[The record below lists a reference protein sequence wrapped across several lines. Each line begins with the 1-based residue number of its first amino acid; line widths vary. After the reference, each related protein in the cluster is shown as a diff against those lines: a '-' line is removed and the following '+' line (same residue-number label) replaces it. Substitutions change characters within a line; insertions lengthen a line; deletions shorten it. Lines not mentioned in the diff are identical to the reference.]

1 MASFATCPDL
11 AVKTL
16 VPEGEDGEETT
27 LSALRGDKAM
37 VIDFWTT
44 KCTRCPA
51 ALTKLNG
58 EAGLAENDDVVFLS
72 CALSQGDG
80 NYEVAADLV
89 CDGSF
94 DALTHVFMDVA
105 VKETAKSAF
114 GFTSVPFYV
123 VVGKV
128 RGRVGV
134 GTASVTLLCSAHVWH
149 LHHFPFNVQGGLV
162 LGAGEPKAVDYR
174 ALIDAT
180 VASEN
185 DPVVAS
191 AASNASASNTAT
203 AAATTAAPVPEKAV
217 ALRQVGGLTF
227 DDDF

>member
-1 MASFATCPDL
+1 L

-105 VKETAKSAF
+105 VKETAKAAF

-128 RGRVGV
+128 RGRVDV
-134 GTASVTLLCSAHVWH
+134 GTASVTLLCSAV
-149 LHHFPFNVQGGLV
+149 LCSRVAPAPLSIQCAGRPRPGRRRAESCGL
-162 LGAGEPKAVDYR
+162 PRVD
-174 ALIDAT
+174 
-180 VASEN
+180 
-185 DPVVAS
+185 
-191 AASNASASNTAT
+191 
-203 AAATTAAPVPEKAV
+203 
-217 ALRQVGGLTF
+217 
-227 DDDF
+227 